1 MYPAPCRLLT
11 SPMSPVDPAVELQN
25 RSVAA
30 PSWCPISYMA
40 RRIQRGR
47 LDWRWEV
54 VTCRSHWPDGAR
66 CPLPCSPAQYL
77 VQVVGARVYPLAENI
92 PLLPSEQAPERGQ
105 ATDLQAVQPGGHGA
119 VRARQGHQATLGPS
133 QPQEPGLQQD
143 ACRGREHTPTWRR
156 RHRSSRCGR

>member
-1 MYPAPCRLLT
+1 MHPAPCRLPT
-11 SPMSPVDPAVELQN
+11 PPMSPVHPAGELQD

-47 LDWRWEV
+47 LDRSWEV
-54 VTCRSHWPDGAR
+54 VTCRSRWPGGAR

-77 VQVVGARVYPLAENI
+77 VQVVGARVHPLAENI
-92 PLLPSEQAPERGQ
+92 PLLPPEQAPERGQ

-119 VRARQGHQATLGPS
+119 VRARPGHQAPPGLPGPRTR
-133 QPQEPGLQQD
+133 LQQD
-143 ACRGREHTPTWRR
+143 ACGRREHSPTWRR
-156 RHRSSRCGR
+156 RRRSSRCGR